1 MKILALHTLAFLHVH
16 RRALLVFYLFF
27 TGLVLA
33 AIAPLFSSALAAL
46 RPITGHAAI
55 STGGLVQ
62 FVVSP
67 GGLLWI
73 SATATLTALL
83 VILQQAGMTWI
94 AASGGGREYRIAIAT
109 LWALARR
116 FKQLLTLTL
125 LQLGGH
131 ALIAVPFL
139 LAIVVSYQWLISPH
153 DIYYLKLERPP
164 EVWWFLGISG
174 VAALGIAVCN
184 GWLYLRWVLSVPLLL
199 LERRGARD
207 ALRQSSRYI
216 HGQRLP
222 VMGAIIAGLVGLALI
237 PIVVTW
243 LFQAMGGEIIT
254 SLPERMGVL
263 MPVTLGLI
271 ALYILFTLTAAF
283 AGMAAYSMLIYSVY
297 RQATGHHRHSTAQ
310 TLPRRAS
317 PLAWSAELLIIIL
330 AATQAWFVLQSFDH
344 QDDVSITAHRGSA
357 FKAPENTMSAIRQAI
372 EDGADY
378 IEVDIRMTADG
389 VPVLWHDTDMRRV
402 FGLNARISDI
412 TLEEARARDAGSWF
426 GPAFSDERIATLEQ
440 VIETTRGQ
448 AHLYLDLKPAPE
460 TPDLTREVVHMLQ
473 RMDAV
478 ENTVIAAAEWRV
490 LAEARQLEP
499 SLKTSLL
506 AQFIVGPLW
515 EQHFDILGLRQNRV
529 TPATV
534 ARTHR
539 AGNELHVW
547 TVNTPQAMSRFIDMG
562 VDNIITDRPAV
573 LAQLLQRRQ
582 ALTDAE
588 LLVIKL
594 RNWLR

>member
-33 AIAPLFSSALAAL
+33 AIAPLFSSALTAL

-94 AASGGGREYRIAIAT
+94 AASGGGGEYRIAIAT

-131 ALIAVPFL
+131 ALIAAPLL
-139 LAIVVSYQWLISPH
+139 LAIVVSYQWLIAPH

-199 LERRGARD
+199 LDRRGGRD
-207 ALRQSSRYI
+207 ALRQSSRYV

-237 PIVVTW
+237 PILVTW
-243 LFQAMGGEIIT
+243 LFQAVGGEILT
-254 SLPERMGVL
+254 NLPERMGVL

-297 RQATGHHRHSTAQ
+297 RQATGHHRHST
-310 TLPRRAS
+310 
-317 PLAWSAELLIIIL
+317 
-330 AATQAWFVLQSFDH
+330 
-344 QDDVSITAHRGSA
+344 
-357 FKAPENTMSAIRQAI
+357 
-372 EDGADY
+372 
-378 IEVDIRMTADG
+378 
-389 VPVLWHDTDMRRV
+389 
-402 FGLNARISDI
+402 
-412 TLEEARARDAGSWF
+412 
-426 GPAFSDERIATLEQ
+426 
-440 VIETTRGQ
+440 
-448 AHLYLDLKPAPE
+448 
-460 TPDLTREVVHMLQ
+460 
-473 RMDAV
+473 
-478 ENTVIAAAEWRV
+478 
-490 LAEARQLEP
+490 
-499 SLKTSLL
+499 
-506 AQFIVGPLW
+506 
-515 EQHFDILGLRQNRV
+515 
-529 TPATV
+529 
-534 ARTHR
+534 
-539 AGNELHVW
+539 
-547 TVNTPQAMSRFIDMG
+547 
-562 VDNIITDRPAV
+562 
-573 LAQLLQRRQ
+573 
-582 ALTDAE
+582 
-588 LLVIKL
+588 
-594 RNWLR
+594 